1 MVGLGLGGGL
11 LSILATITS
20 VPISVSWLVILGVG
34 VAAGLIRVMHH
45 RIVPGGTGFWVAV
58 AMLTPFLAIAAAA
71 PATMW
76 DDFFHWLPN
85 AAYAYRFDS
94 LARPGLPEPLARW
107 PGYPQTMPFLTLA
120 ASRLDGRFLECAGPI
135 ANLLI
140 LGSFSAVG
148 IIGEFKLWT
157 TKSSNASGIALVGLS
172 MVAVPL
178 LNPGFDREVIL
189 SSYADAAT
197 AVAVALCGLFGCR
210 SWATGGPRAA

>member
-20 VPISVSWLVILGVG
+20 VPISVWLVILGVG
-34 VAAGLIRVMHH
+34 VAAGLIRLIRH

-58 AMLTPFLAIAAAA
+58 AMLIPFLAIAAAA

-107 PGYPQTMPFLTLA
+107 PAYPQTMPFLTLA

-140 LGSFSAVG
+140 LGSFSAALVD
-148 IIGEFKLWT
+148 IIGEF
-157 TKSSNASGIALVGLS
+157 NRG
-172 MVAVPL
+172 
-178 LNPGFDREVIL
+178 R
-189 SSYADAAT
+189 
-197 AVAVALCGLFGCR
+197 
-210 SWATGGPRAA
+210 